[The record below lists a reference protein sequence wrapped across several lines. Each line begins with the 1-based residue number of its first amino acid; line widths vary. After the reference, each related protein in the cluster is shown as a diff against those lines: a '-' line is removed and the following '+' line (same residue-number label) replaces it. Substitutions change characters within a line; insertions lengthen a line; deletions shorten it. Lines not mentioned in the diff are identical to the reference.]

1 MTTSIEAISVQNK
14 IIIGIIPAHSSHWI
28 QCLDNGLFG
37 IHKKVILSFNTKS
50 DWSEQTNQ
58 LVKNYSS
65 WQKVATVWNITR
77 AFEAVGIFIETR
89 KENGKYTNYMWV
101 KPWKITH
108 KEISSLFNAPENT
121 PTITSVRRPTLQLTK
136 FNN

>member
-1 MTTSIEAISVQNK
+1 
-14 IIIGIIPAHSSHWI
+14 
-28 QCLDNGLFG
+28 
-37 IHKKVILSFNTKS
+37 
-50 DWSEQTNQ
+50 
-58 LVKNYSS
+58 
-65 WQKVATVWNITR
+65 
-77 AFEAVGIFIETR
+77 
-89 KENGKYTNYMWV
+89 MWV